1 MRREARNT
9 KPKKKKIF
17 TRELRE
23 RTENGM
29 GNDWK
34 SWPYYS
40 GKLERIRIHIHKYSE
55 VTMKRKTSRFY
66 ALCQTKRINYLM
78 LLQYHQQSELYPEY
92 LYNLMICNLFFFT
105 GFRIHTNTQIHIKN
119 WIRVSSGFY
128 LSFFSR
134 HGANAWCAICR
145 P

>member
-1 MRREARNT
+1 
-9 KPKKKKIF
+9 
-17 TRELRE
+17 
-23 RTENGM
+23 
-29 GNDWK
+29 
-34 SWPYYS
+34 
-40 GKLERIRIHIHKYSE
+40 
-55 VTMKRKTSRFY
+55 MKRKTSRFY

-145 P
+145 PQNLSTIYIYMHRRHENICEFYTSARLNQKDAAALEGDPICLYICHTAATRWW